1 MITLHFH
8 LQRQYKYELFH
19 MYTSRDLHFHSQ
31 ICIIVELGA
40 LCYAGKKNPSGTNAA
55 LTCYLNT

>member
-40 LCYAGKKNPSGTNAA
+40 LCYAGKKTHQVPMQ
-55 LTCYLNT
+55 L